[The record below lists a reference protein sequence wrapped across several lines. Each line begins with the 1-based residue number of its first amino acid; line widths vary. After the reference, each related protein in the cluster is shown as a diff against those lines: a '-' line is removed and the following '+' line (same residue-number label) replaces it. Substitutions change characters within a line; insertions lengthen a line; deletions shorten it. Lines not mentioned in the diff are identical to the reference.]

1 MVNNSQIN
9 PLPVNQQNVVQTA
22 INLPGDNN
30 TLIAHADNV
39 NEYNQ
44 TIFITNS
51 AASVQQQGSM
61 PVCLNTDYFNLIVV
75 AGDVLD
81 KKGYVMVDKERA
93 ITECTSDELKQKYA
107 ALTPDAVAE
116 IKTFPAI
123 IATENH
129 DYGKTDDQH
138 MAHYGIITDIK
149 VQDNGIKV
157 YYQLL
162 NEIPQQ
168 RLNEILFELGILG
181 NSNFNEFN
189 RMHWAIKRINMIDTL
204 AENGIRVFRLQLRG
218 GTSLS
223 TEYEKMNVEK
233 WVNIEDVANHLSLSQ
248 DTVRIWIKE
257 GKLPVYKA
265 GKRYKFKISEVDEWV
280 REGKIKE
287 Q

>member
-1 MVNNSQIN
+1 MEVEKMVNNSQIN
-9 PLPVNQQNVVQTA
+9 PLPVNQQNAVQTA

-204 AENGIRVFRLQLRG
+204 AENGIRVFRL
-218 GTSLS
+218 
-223 TEYEKMNVEK
+223 
-233 WVNIEDVANHLSLSQ
+233 
-248 DTVRIWIKE
+248 
-257 GKLPVYKA
+257 
-265 GKRYKFKISEVDEWV
+265 
-280 REGKIKE
+280 
-287 Q
+287 

>member
-1 MVNNSQIN
+1 MENNSQLN
-9 PLPVNQQNVVQTA
+9 SLPMNQQNISPTA

-30 TLIAHADNV
+30 TLVAHADNV

-44 TIFITNS
+44 TIFITNTT
-51 AASVQQQGSM
+51 ASIQQQGFT

-107 ALTPDAVAE
+107 ALTPEAIAE

-129 DYGKTDDQH
+129 DYGKTDNQH
-138 MAHYGIITDIK
+138 LAHYGIITDIK

-157 YYQLL
+157 YYQWL
-162 NEIPQQ
+162 NDIPQQ
-168 RLNEILFELGILG
+168 RLNGLLFELGILG

-189 RMHWAIKRINMIDTL
+189 RMHWAIKKINIVDTL
-204 AENGIRVFRLQLRG
+204 GENGIKVFRL
-218 GTSLS
+218 
-223 TEYEKMNVEK
+223 
-233 WVNIEDVANHLSLSQ
+233 
-248 DTVRIWIKE
+248 
-257 GKLPVYKA
+257 
-265 GKRYKFKISEVDEWV
+265 
-280 REGKIKE
+280 
-287 Q
+287 